1 MKKETLYG
9 TTVVC
14 KVAGSDIQWKEARK
28 KEIMFLSRI
37 GPKLPASDCGSAE
50 K

>member
-1 MKKETLYG
+1 M
-9 TTVVC
+9 C

-28 KEIMFLSRI
+28 KEEIMFLGRI
-37 GPKLPASDCGSAE
+37 GPKLPASDCGSVE